1 MRAGLVLLPEEYLY
15 SSAAFYE
22 LQFEQFSFLT
32 HTKVKYVVAG
42 DNTRNG
48 DFEWNTGK
56 GEKLAALLDTT
67 VGYLLG
73 ENEDNQLLKNPK
85 ILQRLQDIQKLSNN
99 EQEHIFITLY
109 ALIRDF
115 KNKKAYAS

>member
-1 MRAGLVLLPEEYLY
+1 MLRKEKNLN
-15 SSAAFYE
+15 
-22 LQFEQFSFLT
+22 Q
-32 HTKVKYVVAG
+32 
-42 DNTRNG
+42 
-48 DFEWNTGK
+48 
-56 GEKLAALLDTT
+56 GELAALLDTT

-85 ILQRLQDIQKLSNN
+85 ILQRLQDIQKLSDN
-99 EQEHIFITLY
+99 EQEHIFITLD

>member
-1 MRAGLVLLPEEYLY
+1 MVSFGKKISMLRKEKNLNQGELATQLNTSVSVISRYERDEMLPSIE
-15 SSAAFYE
+15 
-22 LQFEQFSFLT
+22 
-32 HTKVKYVVAG
+32 VA
-42 DNTRNG
+42 
-48 DFEWNTGK
+48 K
-56 GEKLAALLDTT
+56 KLAALLDTT

-85 ILQRLQDIQKLSNN
+85 ILQRLQDIQKLSDN
-99 EQEHIFITLY
+99 EQEHIFIILD